1 MSTKARQ
8 IECLSRLDYLSGS
21 KNEILGF
28 LLLEKIITV
37 DTIASVNKSPTPS
50 KELQI
55 LLYDLQKTEKFQL
68 LEYVWEVLPK
78 EHISIMIVTDSVKKE
93 FTYSAF

>member
-1 MSTKARQ
+1 M
-8 IECLSRLDYLSGS
+8 SRLDYLSGS

-78 EHISIMIVTDSVKKE
+78 EHISIMIVTDNVKKE

>member
-8 IECLSRLDYLSGS
+8 IEGLSRLDYLSGS

-78 EHISIMIVTDSVKKE
+78 EHISIMIVTDNVKKE